1 MAKAKIINIGI
12 KNISDKS
19 FSIKSFLIAGSNNHA
34 IDDVLAATSI
44 AKNTKLKR
52 EYEEK
57 FANIE
62 ATSKL
67 HETKQQKL
75 NKRLM
80 EWCTK

>member
-1 MAKAKIINIGI
+1 MNEEEVDEGTAIARDRMAAKKGQGVKTADLGKKGPAPKAT
-12 KNISDKS
+12 DR
-19 FSIKSFLIAGSNNHA
+19 
-34 IDDVLAATSI
+34 
-44 AKNTKLKR
+44 LKR

-67 HETKQQKL
+67 HETKQERL